1 MSSPQEQVLRA
12 DRGRKVRKGEGRIE
26 STQEGSTSTLH
37 LKLGLPESPPPA
49 VLVPYEAILQTR
61 PTPGSSPTN
70 PVLPLKAQVPDLV
83 A

>member
-12 DRGRKVRKGEGRIE
+12 DRGRKVREGEGRIE

-37 LKLGLPESPPPA
+37 LKPGLHT

-61 PTPGSSPTN
+61 PTPRSSPTN